1 MFHGLSSD
9 LHAWGRP
16 LHHDAGDRPPSFAL
30 RRAFTA
36 SVISVLDLRQLCFTY
51 IDMFM
56 SIIEPGAQPLPFDP
70 ALAALSAAAEETRLR
85 LLALL
90 AESELTVSEVV
101 TILGQSQPR
110 VSRHL
115 KLLVEAGVVERR
127 REGAWAFFR
136 LASAGAAGALARALI
151 ARLDPADP
159 VLAGDRTRLE
169 EARQARTESAA
180 RYFAEHADEWADIR
194 SLHAPEAQVEKAIR
208 DAVGEAPIRSL
219 LDLGVGAGRMLE
231 LFASQAG
238 HAIGIDLSP
247 AMLRV
252 ARGRLEK
259 AGVRNAQLRQGDLY
273 ALPLPRNACDLAI
286 LHQVLHY
293 LDDPG
298 RALREAARTLAPGGR
313 LIVVDFAP
321 HNEESLREKHAHRR
335 LGFAAEEV
343 SGLLAHAGL
352 EVLSHQDLAPS
363 PGEGAAK
370 LTVSL
375 WIARDPRVIADPVRS
390 SNLETA

>member
-1 MFHGLSSD
+1 
-9 LHAWGRP
+9 
-16 LHHDAGDRPPSFAL
+16 
-30 RRAFTA
+30 
-36 SVISVLDLRQLCFTY
+36 
-51 IDMFM
+51 MFM
-56 SIIEPGAQPLPFDP
+56 SIIEPRTTPLQLEP

-90 AESELTVSEVV
+90 GESELTVSEIV

-136 LASAGAAGALARALI
+136 LAATGAAGALARALI
-151 ARLDPADP
+151 ARLDLADP
-159 VLAGDRTRLE
+159 VLAGDRARLE
-169 EARQARTESAA
+169 EARQARTENAA
-180 RYFAEHADEWADIR
+180 RYFAEHADAWADIR
-194 SLHAPEAQVEKAIR
+194 SLHVPEAQVETAIR
-208 DAVGEAPIRSL
+208 DAVGEAPIRNL

-231 LFASQAG
+231 LFAPQAEN
-238 HAIGIDLSP
+238 AIGVDLSP

-273 ALPLPRNACDLAI
+273 ALPIPRNACDVAI

-298 RALREAARTLAPGGR
+298 RALREAARALAPGGR

-335 LGFAAEEV
+335 LGFSAEEIA
-343 SGLLAHAGL
+343 GLLTQAGL
-352 EVLSHQDLAPS
+352 QLLSHQDLAPA

-375 WIARDPRVIADPVRS
+375 WLARDPRVIADPVRS
-390 SNLETA
+390 PNFETA